1 MAILPQRFLQFYLS
15 MQLRTAELSLV
26 GAIGPSVEA
35 LYNQLKHFTLARKLR
50 AVQGLNKTP
59 KDLYNDDLDLCS
71 ILMYKLYIH
80 GLYHVAPK
88 SVFPTLHDILIY
100 RLISRKRWILHF
112 QKNKAERDPNMLI
125 LHDCLGRMSHQAK
138 NMSNGRWGGP
148 LVSRV
153 P

>member
-1 MAILPQRFLQFYLS
+1 

-71 ILMYKLYIH
+71 ILMYKLYIITW
-80 GLYHVAPK
+80 LYHVAPK
-88 SVFPTLHDILIY
+88 SVFPTLHDILILY
-100 RLISRKRWILHF
+100 S
-112 QKNKAERDPNMLI
+112 
-125 LHDCLGRMSHQAK
+125 
-138 NMSNGRWGGP
+138 
-148 LVSRV
+148 
-153 P
+153 